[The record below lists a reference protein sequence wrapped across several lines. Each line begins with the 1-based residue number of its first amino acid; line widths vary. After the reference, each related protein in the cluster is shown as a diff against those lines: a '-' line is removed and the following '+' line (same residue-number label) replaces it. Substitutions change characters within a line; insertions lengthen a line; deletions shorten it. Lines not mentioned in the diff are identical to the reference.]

1 VNDYDNMFRRVN
13 FLLNSYKSH
22 MEIHVNEYT
31 RLHLELVNL
40 QLEALNDEFWE
51 LE

>member
-1 VNDYDNMFRRVN
+1 
-13 FLLNSYKSH
+13 

-31 RLHLELVNL
+31 RLHLELVNFENYKM

-51 LE
+51 LESKYFLGLFWDQGKFWN